1 MGKKTVTLGPEHDE
15 ATREA
20 LRSALASL
28 NATSAGTSWGV
39 GGSQE
44 IETSQVLVG
53 GSPLTIES
61 ETYIGLTITGEEQ
74 LVDTIATLVRKRL
87 DTEKG

>member
-1 MGKKTVTLGPEHDE
+1 MGKKTVTLGTEYDD

-28 NATSAGTSWGV
+28 NATSAETTWGV

-44 IETSQVLVG
+44 IETSEVLVG
-53 GSPLTIES
+53 GSPLTVES
-61 ETYIGLTITGEEQ
+61 ETYIGLTITGEEE
-74 LVDTIATLVRKRL
+74 LVDSVAALVR
-87 DTEKG
+87 EKLRTA